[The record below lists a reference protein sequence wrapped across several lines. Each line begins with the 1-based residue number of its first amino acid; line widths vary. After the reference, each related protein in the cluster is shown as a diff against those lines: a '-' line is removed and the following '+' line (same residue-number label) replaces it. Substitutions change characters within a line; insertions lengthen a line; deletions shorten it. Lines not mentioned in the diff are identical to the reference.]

1 MSGLSGHGSASDI
14 MHGAKRERCRSVL
27 TQPSF
32 PRYQVCLFCYE
43 RIKLELNGLCPSCR
57 TPYGSPQEASPRQAS
72 TPSFG
77 GPSSNSSSMAAASS
91 RPQSTSTQPPPLS
104 NQTGLLQS
112 GRSSEAPENPGLE
125 LQETPLEQ
133 ASAGATA
140 GPGASASK
148 QGPPDPVRTPS
159 PARDPSDLATAPARS
174 DQNAES
180 SSTSNADHRTQKHG
194 GAKPSPVVWGQS
206 TSSSNHAAAA
216 SSNPPKWAQAN
227 QGLSDVHRVRQNSSE
242 AAVQSSVG
250 FSWGPP
256 PVMTSSAV
264 AKQGPASSSQPAVDT
279 AKSVKEVTHV
289 NSGGNVWGSG
299 TVTAAAVLKGGLGP
313 QPEAPPQPVLTPS
326 SFPSLAS
333 GVPKPQNPGRK
344 GKRARTP
351 AAVRNGGLV
360 ASASGSAGSTPQ
372 NSRPGTPMQDNGT
385 LDSFLEKGKVSKG
398 GAEGSVDRKEDGA
411 AALSLLETKHGRSL
425 SEDVLQ
431 GFEGLRSEGQA
442 AGLRPTSSGGVRAS
456 TSRLFPGGGYGLNRT
471 FSSRASSIGSED
483 SGSSLGGGS
492 PARGGT
498 FGKSVYGAAL
508 GGSVGQGGN
517 GWTVGSASSRQYS
530 EGWTPEALAKVRSES
545 YPLSP
550 VFPRYFLL
558 GRCGFYSGVIAL
570 SESSSPSCQRVCG
583 FDLCSFA

>member
-1 MSGLSGHGSASDI
+1 

-27 TQPSF
+27 TQPCF

-72 TPSFG
+72 TPSFA
-77 GPSSNSSSMAAASS
+77 GPSTSSSSVAAASS
-91 RPQSTSTQPPPLS
+91 RPQSTSAPPLS
-104 NQTGLLQS
+104 NQTGLLGPSQP
-112 GRSSEAPENPGLE
+112 GRSSEAPENTGLE

-133 ASAGATA
+133 ASAGRTA
-140 GPGASASK
+140 GPGASTSK

-159 PARDPSDLATAPARS
+159 PARDPPDLATAPARS

-180 SSTSNADHRTQKHG
+180 SSTSNADHRMQKHG
-194 GAKPSPVVWGQS
+194 AAKTSPVVWGQS
-206 TSSSNHAAAA
+206 TSSSNHSAAAG
-216 SSNPPKWAQAN
+216 SNPPKWAQAN

-256 PVMTSSAV
+256 PVMTS
-264 AKQGPASSSQPAVDT
+264 AKQGSASSSQPAVDA
-279 AKSVKEVTHV
+279 AKSVKEVTHG
-289 NSGGNVWGSG
+289 NPGGNVWGSG

-313 QPEAPPQPVLTPS
+313 QPEAPHQPVLTPS

-333 GVPKPQNPGRK
+333 GVPKPQTPGRK

-351 AAVRNGGLV
+351 AAVRNGGLA

-385 LDSFLEKGKVSKG
+385 SDSFLEKGKVSQG
-398 GAEGSVDRKEDGA
+398 AAEGSVDRKEDGV

-442 AGLRPTSSGGVRAS
+442 TGLRPTSSGGVRAS

-530 EGWTPEALAKVRSES
+530 EGWTPEALAKVRSQF
-545 YPLSP
+545 YLLS
-550 VFPRYFLL
+550 FFL
-558 GRCGFYSGVIAL
+558 F
-570 SESSSPSCQRVCG
+570 
-583 FDLCSFA
+583 LCSLFG